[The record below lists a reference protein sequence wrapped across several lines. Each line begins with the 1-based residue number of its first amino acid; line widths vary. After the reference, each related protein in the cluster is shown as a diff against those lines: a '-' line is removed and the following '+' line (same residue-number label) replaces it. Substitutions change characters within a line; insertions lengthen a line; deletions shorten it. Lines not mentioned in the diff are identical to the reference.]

1 MTNRTLGYVSVSRT
15 LTIVSQQR
23 VSGELTF
30 SNGRQQ
36 WYLYFFHGRLVYGT
50 GSLHRVRRWYR
61 ALKRHCPGVY
71 IRPDGGSDI
80 WEYELLCKAIAD
92 GKLTVPQAKAVMQS
106 SLLEVLF
113 ALVSNPTLTPQWST
127 GRKVSPTTN
136 SALGLLLSPPQLEW
150 SLQAAGQLWRKWQT
164 LGLGSLTPYVIPV
177 LSQQFGAEL
186 AALPPNLAPM
196 LQGNH
201 TLWDIAAE
209 VNRPI
214 TGVMQFLLPWAQ
226 QGVLIFE
233 ESEGA
238 SIPTPAPPPPPMEQQ
253 QVLQPLIAC
262 IDDSPMVGE
271 VLAKIL
277 RPAGYRLLAIQEPM
291 AGLGKLVQ
299 QRPDFIF
306 IDLIMPETDGY
317 NLCNFLRK
325 SQLFAKTPIFIL
337 TGQDGL
343 LDRTCAK
350 FAGASGFLS
359 KPPDPQL
366 VLNTVR
372 KHLQTHPQGQP
383 NPIPAD
389 LKPQPMG
396 LRSQPAMALEIAV

>member
-1 MTNRTLGYVSVSRT
+1 MTNQTLGYVSVSRT

-71 IRPDGGSDI
+71 IRPDGGSDV

-92 GKLTVPQAKAVMQS
+92 GKLTVVQAKAVIQS

-127 GRKVSPTTN
+127 ERKVSPTTN

-177 LSQQFGAEL
+177 LSQQLGSEL
-186 AALPPNLAPM
+186 GALPPNLASM

-238 SIPTPAPPPPPMEQQ
+238 SITAPLASVTPVVQRE
-253 QVLQPLIAC
+253 VLPPLIAC

-277 RPAGYRLLAIQEPM
+277 RPAGYRLMAIQEPM

-372 KHLQTHPQGQP
+372 KHLQTQPQGQP
-383 NPIPAD
+383 SLIPAD
-389 LKPQPMG
+389 QKVQPVG
-396 LRSQPAMALEIAV
+396 VRSQPTMTLEMAI